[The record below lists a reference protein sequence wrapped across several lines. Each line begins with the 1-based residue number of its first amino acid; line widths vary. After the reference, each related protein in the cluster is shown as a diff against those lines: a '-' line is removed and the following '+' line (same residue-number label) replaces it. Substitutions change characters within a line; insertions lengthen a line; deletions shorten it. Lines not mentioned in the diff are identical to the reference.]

1 MTLESDKAAFLRA
14 HRAYEEHMLSALG
27 VEDVEE
33 YEKIK
38 EAALNKAAEE
48 IGKYRDH
55 SLDAFFD

>member
-1 MTLESDKAAFLRA
+1 MNIESDKAAFLRA

-38 EAALNKAAEE
+38 EIALNKAAKVIEQ
-48 IGKYRDH
+48 YRETLEDRYQ
-55 SLDAFFD
+55 S